1 MKDKHLVS
9 TFLFPNQDGEPSVF
23 SGGVFEY
30 PNSDETA
37 DHIYRRLKRPSE
49 GKVSSAGNQGG
60 QDLKAALRTPVDG

>member
-37 DHIYRRLKRPSE
+37 DRIYRRLKHPME
-49 GKVSSAGNQGG
+49 GKSFPTG
-60 QDLKAALRTPVDG
+60 KPDG